1 MADDIMRM
9 QREAARRVQ
18 RMQEHSRQVMEE
30 HRGRTPES
38 LAAARTPG
46 WPGPAP
52 ELRSPGLYVRP
63 EADRPSPAPVEPP
76 PPAPS
81 EHEGKTY
88 LALPTLEAEQWLLL
102 GLALLLFRSGC
113 STELLL
119 ALLYLAM

>member
-1 MADDIMRM
+1 MTDDVGRM

-18 RMQEHSRQVMEE
+18 RMQETARQVAEG

-38 LAAARTPG
+38 LAAVRTPG
-46 WPGPAP
+46 WPGPPAG
-52 ELRSPGLYVRP
+52 LRSPGLYGHPPREP
-63 EADRPSPAPVEPP
+63 EQTAPPPP

-81 EHEGKTY
+81 PQTV
-88 LALPTLEAEQWLLL
+88 LALPQLEAEQWLLL
-102 GLALLLFRSGC
+102 GLALLLLRSGC